1 MSRREPAPP
10 SNPLGVIRRALG
22 RLWGRDV
29 MLYTGGVS
37 FYAMLA
43 GVPGL
48 AILVSV
54 YSLLSTPE
62 TAERQ
67 AETLAL
73 LLPDSVQQ
81 LFTDELQ
88 RLAHTPL
95 TIAGTQGLLA
105 IVISLYAA
113 HRGVKALIA
122 GLEFINEDAES
133 RSFLEF
139 NLRALMV
146 FLAGLALLLISS
158 TAFLVVRIVLTAVD
172 PSVSMQ
178 SGWLVG
184 QWLWAAAGLT
194 TGLTLM
200 YRYVMSVTLLSWRA
214 AITGGVAGALL
225 MLAASWACAVYVERV
240 AQFGATYGSLA
251 AVVVCLIWISWNVNA
266 AFFGG
271 ALATE
276 TELAIQP
283 AKGEPEP

>member
-1 MSRREPAPP
+1 MSISQPA
-10 SNPLGVIRRALG
+10 SAKNPVGVLRRALG

-48 AILVSV
+48 AILVSI

-62 TAERQ
+62 AAERQ

-95 TIAGTQGLLA
+95 TIAGAQGLLA
-105 IVISLYAA
+105 IVVSLYAA

-158 TAFLVVRIVLTAVD
+158 TAFLVVSIVVSALD
-172 PSVSMQ
+172 PGASMQ
-178 SGWLVG
+178 TGWVVG

-194 TGLTLM
+194 AGLTLM

-214 AITGGVAGALL
+214 SITGGVAGALV

-240 AQFGATYGSLA
+240 ARLGATYGSVA

-283 AKGEPEP
+283 PGEPKP